1 MIHFAVFGYI
11 IVILIG
17 VICLTVAYLFYLKI
31 RSKFLYRFLV
41 HFSVFTILI
50 FFYLL
55 VLTYINAN
63 YTRVNFFFMIP
74 VLGIIIISYSL
85 LLYSILHFG
94 FFQDSKIPS
103 KRKNSVEI
111 LISIASLIGIISSF
125 RIDWAQQ
132 QITQKINVGLLF
144 SFALLFF
151 AIIYSSF
158 LKLQKLKKMDAESKQ
173 INMRTSIM
181 TLIFVP
187 GLVLDIYLLK
197 TINYSLII
205 PVFYLCYSIVFVQYV
220 IKKYNSDLLSGRS
233 AEDQNE
239 LDNYFN
245 EAGISAREKEIITLI
260 MKGYSN
266 QKISDLLFISLSTV
280 KTHIRN
286 IFQKLNVK
294 SRFEIIYRVTND
306 QSN

>member
-1 MIHFAVFGYI
+1 
-11 IVILIG
+11 
-17 VICLTVAYLFYLKI
+17 
-31 RSKFLYRFLV
+31 
-41 HFSVFTILI
+41 
-50 FFYLL
+50 
-55 VLTYINAN
+55 
-63 YTRVNFFFMIP
+63 
-74 VLGIIIISYSL
+74 
-85 LLYSILHFG
+85 
-94 FFQDSKIPS
+94 
-103 KRKNSVEI
+103 
-111 LISIASLIGIISSF
+111 
-125 RIDWAQQ
+125 
-132 QITQKINVGLLF
+132 
-144 SFALLFF
+144 
-151 AIIYSSF
+151 
-158 LKLQKLKKMDAESKQ
+158 MDAESKQ
-173 INMRTSIM
+173 INMKTSIM